1 MIVRPANI
9 ERSVIKMH
17 DRGYTKEQIARW
29 VKLDEEA
36 VHYYL
41 YLKKERKNEKNT

>member
-9 ERSVIKMH
+9 EKNILKMH

-41 YLKKERKNEKNT
+41 YLKRGRNEKNT